1 MRVQKHFIYLSLIDN
16 VLRLLK
22 SWEYKNKNL
31 AHKNRKGV
39 LRLLKS
45 WEYKNA
51 LIATFSKV
59 EVLRLLKSWEY
70 KNDEENLSA
79 EDAGFTVT

>member
-1 MRVQKHFIYLSLIDN
+1 MRTE
-16 VLRLLK
+16 VLTL
-22 SWEYKNKNL
+22 
-31 AHKNRKGV
+31 V

>member
-1 MRVQKHFIYLSLIDN
+1 MVL

-22 SWEYKNKNL
+22 SWEYKNPCTVSASVVL
-31 AHKNRKGV
+31 V